1 MSLGTVTMHKLGL
14 YIECLRPRQ
23 WVKNLVLLAGLI
35 FSRNLLEPEMALRA
49 LEALGIF
56 CLLSGAI
63 YVFNDLRDY
72 SRDSVHPSKR
82 TRPIASG
89 RVSRPEAM
97 VLGLL
102 VAVIGLTLS
111 GMINTSFLWVSLA
124 YVLLQVAYSLGLKHM
139 VVLDVLIISLGFVL
153 RAIAG
158 VEALRDLDPGV
169 LISPWLLVC
178 TLFLALFLG
187 FSKRRHELNLLEDNA
202 SQHRR
207 SLDDYS
213 AEFLDAMIVTV
224 AAATLMAYA
233 IYTIWGETV
242 VKFGTD
248 KLIYT
253 VPFVIYGLFR
263 YMYLVMMKNRGG
275 SPSEV
280 LLTDVPLIVDIALW
294 IIVAGLLIYAR

>member
-1 MSLGTVTMHKLGL
+1 MRKLGL
-14 YIECLRPRQ
+14 YIQCLRPKQ

-35 FSRNLLEPEMALRA
+35 FSRNLFEPGMAVRGFG
-49 LEALGIF
+49 ALGIF

-72 SRDSVHPSKR
+72 TRDKVHPSKR
-82 TRPIASG
+82 SRPIASG
-89 RVSRPEAM
+89 RVSRVEAA

-102 VAVIGLTLS
+102 VAVAGLALAS
-111 GMINTSFLWVSLA
+111 LVNTSFLWVSLA
-124 YVLLQVAYSLGLKHM
+124 YVFLQIAYSLGLKHM

-158 VEALRDLDPGV
+158 VEALKDLDPGV
-169 LISPWLLVC
+169 VISPWLLVC

-187 FSKRRHELNLLEDNA
+187 FSKRRHELNLLEDTA
-202 SQHRR
+202 SQHRKT
-207 SLDDYS
+207 LDDYS
-213 AEFLDAMIVTV
+213 APFLDAMIVTV
-224 AAATLMAYA
+224 AAATLIAYA

-253 VPFVIYGLFR
+253 VPFVVYGLFR
-263 YMYLVMMKNRGG
+263 YMYLVMLKNRGG

-280 LLTDVPLIVDIALW
+280 LLSDVPLIVDIVLW

>member
-1 MSLGTVTMHKLGL
+1 MHKLGL
-14 YIECLRPRQ
+14 YVQCLRPKQ

-35 FSRNLLEPEMALRA
+35 FSRNLFEPGMAARGFG
-49 LEALGIF
+49 ALGIF

-72 SRDSVHPSKR
+72 NRDKVHPSKKS
-82 TRPIASG
+82 RPIASG
-89 RVSRPEAM
+89 RVSRAEAA
-97 VLGLL
+97 VLGSVTVVVGL
-102 VAVIGLTLS
+102 VLA
-111 GMINTSFLWVSLA
+111 GMVNTSFLWVSLA
-124 YVLLQVAYSLGLKHM
+124 YVVLQIAYSLGLKHM

-158 VEALRDLDPGV
+158 VEALKDLDPGV
-169 LISPWLLVC
+169 VISPWLLVC

-187 FSKRRHELNLLEDNA
+187 FSKRRHELNLLEGSA
-202 SQHRR
+202 SQHRKT
-207 SLDDYS
+207 LDDYS
-213 AEFLDAMIVTV
+213 TPFLDAMIVAV
-224 AAATLMAYA
+224 ASATLIAYA

-248 KLIYT
+248 RLIYT
-253 VPFVIYGLFR
+253 VPFVVYGLFR
-263 YMYLVMMKNRGG
+263 YMYLAMLKNRGG

-280 LLTDVPLIVDIALW
+280 LLSDVPLIVDIILW